1 LEKLLYIPSLHRPFS
16 QQLKATKWV
25 CEYLAANNKRMSSS
39 NLNLNFYYYLINR
52 LHNEYKKGTPSEFNG
67 LPSDLAVTNIY
78 QYLKTKSKKQ
88 FIEEIP
94 NIIKS
99 RNTPLERQ
107 IYSTYKAASYYVNL
121 AKDKFYLIDDKNKLT
136 EDGKYILTLKSSFF
150 KISTN
155 EKKFFFKKILNVDFH
170 LFVTHCLFSKLEKQ
184 YSLKNTVDDQM
195 VFIDKFLKIGH
206 FNFTSSSL
214 ENYNIVRSYWT
225 DTLDVIDANG
235 NIRKKYIAIITEN
248 EYYKGLFQT
257 LLLQFSKFEKEN
269 FKLKKNYLS
278 KKNKFLESYKNNFK
292 DYVTDL
298 GYLNL
303 YDIKEHMRISNE
315 NFQSFLAEFYE
326 LEKNNLSI
334 FFSND
339 VNSIDRRER
348 FLIRNR
354 PVIKIK
360 IK

>member
-1 LEKLLYIPSLHRPFS
+1 MDKLLYIPSLHRPFS
-16 QQLKATKWV
+16 QQLKTTKWV
-25 CEYLAANNKRMSSS
+25 CEYVAANNKKISSS
-39 NLNLNFYYYLINR
+39 NLNLYFYYYLVNR
-52 LHNEYKKGTPSEFNG
+52 LHKEYRKEIPTEFNG
-67 LPSDLAVTNIY
+67 LPSDTAIVNIFE
-78 QYLKTKSKKQ
+78 YLKGRSKKE
-88 FIEEIP
+88 FIEEVP
-94 NIIKS
+94 QIIKS

-121 AKDKFYLIDDKNKLT
+121 AKDKFYLLNDRNRLT
-136 EDGKYILTLKSSFF
+136 EDGEYLLSLRSNFF

-155 EKKFFFKKILNVDFH
+155 EKLFYFKKILNVDFH
-170 LFVTHCLFSKLEKQ
+170 LFITHCLFAKLEKQ
-184 YSLKNTVDDQM
+184 YSLKSTVDDQM

-214 ENYNIVRSYWT
+214 ENYNIVRGYWA
-225 DTLDVIDANG
+225 DTLGIINANG
-235 NIRKKYIAIITEN
+235 IIRKNYLTIINTN
-248 EYYKGLFQT
+248 IEYKTLFQI
-257 LLLQFSKFEKEN
+257 LLMQFQQFEKEN

-278 KKNKFLESYKNNFK
+278 KKIKFLESYKNNLK
-292 DYVTDL
+292 KNVSDL

-303 YDIKEHMRISNE
+303 YDIKAQMRISNE
-315 NFQSFLAEFYE
+315 NFQSFLTEFYE
-326 LEKNNLSI
+326 QEKNNFSI